1 MTEPKYAVEDGDAST
16 PEYVT
21 VGDPAPSLPVGGA
34 GEAPEA
40 VAKLSDSV
48 LCVRYKGSANQRSL
62 SAIDLSGVGSAAPE
76 FLVWTP
82 ESEVPWEDWLRLAG
96 SEERARQ
103 VLKDMVHDF
112 ELVGPGAE
120 ADAAEEFEV
129 GGSVE

>member
-1 MTEPKYAVEDGDAST
+1 MTE

-21 VGDPAPSLPVGGA
+21 VDPATGTAGELPVGGV

-40 VAKLSDSV
+40 AAAKLSDSV

-62 SAIDLSGVGSAAPE
+62 SATDLSGVGSAAPE

>member
-1 MTEPKYAVEDGDAST
+1 MTE

-21 VGDPAPSLPVGGA
+21 VGDPAPATGTAGELPVGGV
-34 GEAPEA
+34 GEAPEEA
-40 VAKLSDSV
+40 EAKLSDTV
-48 LCVRYKGSANQRSL
+48 LCVRYKGTANQRSL
-62 SAIDLSGVGSAAPE
+62 SADDISGVGSTAPE

-103 VLKDMVHDF
+103 ALKDMAHDF